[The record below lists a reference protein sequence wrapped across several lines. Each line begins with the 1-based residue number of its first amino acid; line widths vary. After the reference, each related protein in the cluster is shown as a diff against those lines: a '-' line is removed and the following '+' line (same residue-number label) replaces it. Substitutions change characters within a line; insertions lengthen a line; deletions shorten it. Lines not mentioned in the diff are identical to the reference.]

1 MLALPFDSGMSASIF
16 KPMPTWHERGHAM
29 MRARLRFPDPGMA
42 VKATIFKA
50 DLQISDMDRN
60 YYQGHAL
67 TLAQHP
73 SETEE
78 RLMIRLLAFA
88 LNAGDSLAFGRG
100 ISTDDEP
107 DLWQKDLTGMIE
119 LWIEI
124 GQPDEQRIRKACGR
138 AGQVKVYTFSG
149 RGADIWW
156 DKNAAALEKCRNLSV
171 INIPSESSQAIAA
184 LAGRNMQLQCFIQ
197 DGVVQWMNGEQTVQ
211 VEPVPLKQASQ
222 RA

>member
-1 MLALPFDSGMSASIF
+1 
-16 KPMPTWHERGHAM
+16 
-29 MRARLRFPDPGMA
+29 MA
-42 VKATIFKA
+42 VKATIFKVE
-50 DLQISDMDRN
+50 LQVSDMDRN

-88 LNAGDSLAFGRG
+88 LNAGEGLAFGRG

-107 DLWQKDLTGMIE
+107 DLWNRDFTGQID

-138 AGQVKVYTFSG
+138 SGEVRVYCFSG
-149 RGADIWW
+149 RSAEIWW
-156 DKNAAALEKCRNLSV
+156 KKNAEALERCGNLRV
-171 INIPSESSQAIAA
+171 FEIPGECSQQLAA
-184 LAGRNMQLQCFIQ
+184 LASRNMQLQCLVQ
-197 DGVVQWMNGEQTVQ
+197 DGHVQIMDDAATVDIT
-211 VEPVPLKQASQ
+211 VRSLK
-222 RA
+222 